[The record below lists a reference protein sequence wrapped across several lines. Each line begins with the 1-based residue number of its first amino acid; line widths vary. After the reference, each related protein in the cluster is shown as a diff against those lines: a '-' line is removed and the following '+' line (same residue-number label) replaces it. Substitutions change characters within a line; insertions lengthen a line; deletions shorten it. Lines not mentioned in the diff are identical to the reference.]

1 MLGMMR
7 RHERRED
14 RRERRQDRRN
24 GGGSGGG
31 SGSGGDSGS
40 DSSGDEKHSKQK
52 HAPPPQHA
60 PPPPAGYP
68 PAGYSAPPPQAPA
81 GYPAPPPQAPA
92 SHAPPA
98 ANPYAPPAAN
108 PYAPPAV
115 SPYAPPSA
123 NPYAYGAPAAAPPPV
138 LTLADQKYAAI
149 AGRLRGTPG
158 LVEDPAGHECFV
170 PVGDVPGLLYLGAK
184 CHERG
189 LDVIVIITRPDTPMF
204 LDFIIAGKADT
215 KVLRQETH
223 GEGRA
228 LAQGQLRA
236 FQEISLENLAYDT
249 DFSTITLY
257 VFDRKPVHHTN
268 AGAVVMD
275 HGWRGAL
282 GFKEAAQTLTNI
294 EVDHQEEEVYM
305 PMPGGETVL
314 MVDWDQGNVDI
325 KLAVLAVPSTFTK
338 AFELSIKG
346 KPVKKYSRMY
356 NPPKAK
362 LGGRFQLARLYE
374 LDDMPYGTGFGEIE
388 IHIYDIS
395 NTRPHSVKAAL
406 HL

>member
-1 MLGMMR
+1 MFGIER

-14 RRERRQDRRN
+14 RREDREERREDRFDGPGDNDRHI
-24 GGGSGGG
+24 GLVAGVHGSGGG
-31 SGSGGDSGS
+31 SGS

-60 PPPPAGYP
+60 PPPPASYP
-68 PAGYSAPPPQAPA
+68 PAAYSAPP
-81 GYPAPPPQAPA
+81 
-92 SHAPPA
+92 PPA
-98 ANPYAPPAAN
+98 ANPYAAPAAN
-108 PYAPPAV
+108 PYAC
-115 SPYAPPSA
+115 
-123 NPYAYGAPAAAPPPV
+123 AAPSV

-325 KLAVLAVPSTFTK
+325 KLAVLAVPSTYTK
-338 AFELSIKG
+338 AFDLSIKG

-362 LGGRFQLARLYE
+362 LGGRYQLARLYE
-374 LDDMPYGTGFGEIE
+374 LDNLPYGTGFGDME

-395 NTRPHSVKAAL
+395 NTRQHNVKAAL